1 LFKGTHKYGTIR
13 FFLIKQEYVH
23 SFTFLYLRT
32 MALKWKSLVP
42 TFLKEMFRS
51 LKRKKRQAALLN
63 QQQSGQGLTQA
74 ELKQSVLNAG
84 ILPGDHLMVHAS
96 LSKMGFIEGGADTV
110 VEVLKECVGADGLI
124 LMPTSPI
131 ARLQL
136 DYVSANPSFDV
147 LNTSSAMGK
156 VSEVFRTSDGVVRSY
171 HPTEPVAAWGAQAYE
186 YIKDHTNKNTPYHWD
201 SPYGKLIQHGGKILY
216 IGVTLDNAGTHL
228 HTLEDAVDVGVP
240 VYYAQ
245 EFRLPVRDY
254 EGKELII
261 TTKVHNP
268 EYSKKRRCDELL
280 PMFLREGVY
289 REVYIGKAKTLVFDA
304 KKMFDVMVSAFTDR
318 GVTMYNPEGN
328 E

>member
-1 LFKGTHKYGTIR
+1 
-13 FFLIKQEYVH
+13 
-23 SFTFLYLRT
+23 
-32 MALKWKSLVP
+32 
-42 TFLKEMFRS
+42 
-51 LKRKKRQAALLN
+51 
-63 QQQSGQGLTQA
+63 
-74 ELKQSVLNAG
+74 
-84 ILPGDHLMVHAS
+84 MVHAS
-96 LSKMGFIEGGADTV
+96 LSKMGFIEGGANTV
-110 VEVLKECVGADGLI
+110 VDVLKEMVGAEGLI

-136 DYVSANPSFDV
+136 DYVSANPLFDV
-147 LNTSSAMGK
+147 LNTPSAMGK

-228 HTLEDAVDVGVP
+228 HTLEDAMDVEVP

-245 EFRLPVRDY
+245 EFKLPVHDY

-304 KKMFDVMVSAFTDR
+304 KKMFDVMVSAFTER
-318 GVTMYNPEGN
+318 GVTMYNPNGN
-328 E
+328 K